1 MLIAGINTIRNSGV
15 GWKAYRS
22 VAQTIYRNAKG
33 KEFGYFVYS
42 PDQLGYSEKCAM
54 LYVQKEFPETKAYLN
69 RKKNT
74 TYLTIAPPPYDR
86 LFLNGKWWKSNQV
99 KISKEPIER
108 VKQVSGI
115 RIEKYSL
122 NEEECRVQ
130 PDPNLVGDL
139 IVR

>member
-1 MLIAGINTIRNSGV
+1 M
-15 GWKAYRS
+15 
-22 VAQTIYRNAKG
+22 
-33 KEFGYFVYS
+33 YS